1 MGTDHDGASTP
12 ESEAAEEADWALATA
27 ATLQAKG
34 DLDGARTWFRR
45 AVEHLMDA
53 GLDDRA
59 LVVAKQAAA
68 LTLAASVVRRALT
81 LTPLGLASHADAT
94 PTADPAPARCT
105 FAPSAPP

>member
-68 LTLAASVVRRALT
+68 LSEPPPPVP
-81 LTPLGLASHADAT
+81 TP
-94 PTADPAPARCT
+94 
-105 FAPSAPP
+105 PP

>member
-27 ATLQAKG
+27 VTLQAKG

-59 LVVAKQAAA
+59 LAVAKQSAA
-68 LTLAASVVRRALT
+68 LSEPPPPAPTPPPVP
-81 LTPLGLASHADAT
+81 TPLVVPMPIVVPA
-94 PTADPAPARCT
+94 PPPDPAPE
-105 FAPSAPP
+105 